1 MKSIIR
7 FLLIALIL
15 IGHAAPT
22 LAQEVSI
29 PDPGLNAAIRDALQK
44 PSGPLTQPDLLTL
57 TNLNASSRNK
67 SKSGGNILVLS
78 WEHPPTAC
86 FSGR

>member
-29 PDPGLNAAIRDALQK
+29 PDLGLNAAIRTALQK
-44 PSGPLTQPDLLTL
+44 PTGPLTETDLLGL
-57 TNLNASSRNK
+57 INLSAGGKSVSTVEGLEVARN
-67 SKSGGNILVLS
+67 
-78 WEHPPTAC
+78 T
-86 FSGR
+86 